1 MLTLDITENETS
13 RTLGQVAYDALK
25 AMILSGEI
33 RPGERLAERELAR
46 RLRVSRTPLRE
57 ALGWLT
63 RDGLAVSRPGQG
75 YYALEFDPRIIA
87 EMYEFRETLEVHAA
101 RAAAQRIGDAG
112 ISEIGAV
119 MEQLAFYERQEA
131 LSLEQLRDEVHLGLR
146 IHEIIAREC
155 GNDFVCEALLQVYD
169 RLRLLTWID
178 ALWFDKWTL
187 TRQEH
192 RELVEAITARDAERA
207 VRVARHHV
215 QRCSEDALWVIKAQ
229 HREGSNVIRKG
240 QAGPTREPAR

>member
-1 MLTLDITENETS
+1 MLTLDTAADDQPK
-13 RTLGQVAYDALK
+13 TLGQIAYEALK

-46 RLRVSRTPLRE
+46 RIRVSRTPLRE

-87 EMYEFRETLEVHAA
+87 EMYEFREMLEVHAA
-101 RAAAQRIGDAG
+101 RHAAERISDAG
-112 ISEIGAV
+112 LAEIKDV
-119 MEQLAFYERQEA
+119 MERLADYEKQEN
-131 LSLEQLRDEVHLGLR
+131 LSLEQLRDEVHLGLK
-146 IHEIIAREC
+146 IHEIIARQC

-178 ALWFDKWTL
+178 VLWFDKWNL
-187 TRQEH
+187 TREEH
-192 RELVEAITARDAERA
+192 RALVEAVTAHDPEKAA
-207 VRVARHHV
+207 QAARHHV
-215 QRCSEDALWVIKAQ
+215 QRCSVDALWVIKAQ
-229 HREGSNVIRKG
+229 HREGNNGTSSTEARK
-240 QAGPTREPAR
+240 PR

>member
-1 MLTLDITENETS
+1 MLRLDTAESEQS
-13 RTLGQVAYDALK
+13 KTLGQIAYDALK

-46 RLRVSRTPLRE
+46 RIRVSRTPLRE

-87 EMYEFRETLEVHAA
+87 EMYEYRELLEVHAA
-101 RAAAQRIGDAG
+101 RAAAERISDAG
-112 ISEIGAV
+112 LTEMRDV
-119 MEQLAFYERQEA
+119 MERLRVYEQQEN
-131 LSLEQLRDEVHLGLR
+131 LSLEQLRDEVHLGLK
-146 IHEIIAREC
+146 IHEIIARQC

-178 ALWFDKWTL
+178 VLWFDKWNL
-187 TRQEH
+187 TREEH
-192 RELVEAITARDAERA
+192 RTLVEAVTAHDPVRAAEA
-207 VRVARHHV
+207 ARHHV
-215 QRCSEDALWVIKAQ
+215 QRCSVDALWVIKAQ
-229 HREGSNVIRKG
+229 HREANNGTQQV
-240 QAGPTREPAR
+240 QARPPR

>member
-1 MLTLDITENETS
+1 MLTLDTTASEPS
-13 RTLGQVAYDALK
+13 KTLGQIAYDALK

-46 RLRVSRTPLRE
+46 RIRVSRTPLRE

-87 EMYEFRETLEVHAA
+87 EMYEFREMLEVHAA
-101 RAAAQRIGDAG
+101 KAAAERITDGG
-112 ISEIGAV
+112 LREIKDI
-119 MEQLAFYERQEA
+119 MERLSVYERQEN
-131 LSLEQLRDEVHLGLR
+131 LSLEQLRDEVHLGLK
-146 IHEIIAREC
+146 IHEIIARQC

-178 ALWFDKWTL
+178 VLWFDKWNL

-192 RELVEAITARDAERA
+192 RALVEAVTAHDPVRAAEA
-207 VRVARHHV
+207 ARHHV
-215 QRCSEDALWVIKAQ
+215 QRCSVDALWVIKAQ
-229 HREGSNVIRKG
+229 HREGNNVTQHV
-240 QAGPTREPAR
+240 QAGPPR

>member
-1 MLTLDITENETS
+1 MLTLDTEADDQPK
-13 RTLGQVAYDALK
+13 TLGQIAYDALK

-46 RLRVSRTPLRE
+46 RIRVSRTPLRE

-87 EMYEFRETLEVHAA
+87 EMYEFREMLEVHAA
-101 RAAAQRIGDAG
+101 RHAAERISDAG
-112 ISEIGAV
+112 LTEIRDV
-119 MEQLAFYERQEA
+119 MERLAEYEKQEN
-131 LSLEQLRDEVHLGLR
+131 LSLEQLRDEVHLGLK
-146 IHEIIAREC
+146 IHEIIARQC

-178 ALWFDKWTL
+178 VLWFDKWNL

-192 RELVEAITARDAERA
+192 RALVEAVTAHDAEKA
-207 VRVARHHV
+207 AEAARHHV
-215 QRCSEDALWVIKAQ
+215 QRCSVDALWVIKAQ
-229 HREGSNVIRKG
+229 HREGNNGTQSTSAR
-240 QAGPTREPAR
+240 PAR